1 MLYLSCLTRRVFQ
14 EVLSILET
22 EELIES
28 FKQLVE
34 KGGGSSIIY
43 SYNGSKSVAAAKCLN
58 TMQDKDKYHEFLSDR
73 IITWQCESNTMEG
86 HFEHVIG
93 LFKSAFTTLLVN
105 DPNPGGKSF

>member
-1 MLYLSCLTRRVFQ
+1 MLYLSCLTRWVFQ
-14 EVLSILET
+14 EVLPILET

-43 SYNGSKSVAAAKCLN
+43 SENGSKFVVAAKCLK
-58 TMQDKDKYHEFLSDR
+58 TMQEFLSDH

-86 HFEHVIG
+86 HFEHLIG
-93 LFKSAFTTLLVN
+93 LFKSVFTTLLDN

>member
-1 MLYLSCLTRRVFQ
+1 MLYLSCLTRGVFQ
-14 EVLSILET
+14 EVVPILET

-43 SYNGSKSVAAAKCLN
+43 SYNGSKFVAAAKCLN
-58 TMQDKDKYHEFLSDR
+58 TMQDKDKYHEFLSDH

-86 HFEHVIG
+86 HFEHLIG